1 MPCTMH
7 TPCTMH
13 SAHTLHTPQVFRAL
27 EADLQLGPSALSSLA
42 LLQSLSM
49 AVAAPVLTLTL
60 TLTRLG
66 GCSSLRP
73 G

>member
-1 MPCTMH
+1 MCTCHALEALHMPCTMH

-49 AVAAPVLTLTL
+49 AVAAPV
-60 TLTRLG
+60 R
-66 GCSSLRP
+66 
-73 G
+73 